1 MSQPHWEGTAPLSPD
16 VLWSMLELNAIH
28 LRSDGRL
35 ELLFG
40 FSGDFWPDGMFI
52 IEVVGSTVRALSL
65 DD

>member
-1 MSQPHWEGTAPLSPD
+1 MSPD